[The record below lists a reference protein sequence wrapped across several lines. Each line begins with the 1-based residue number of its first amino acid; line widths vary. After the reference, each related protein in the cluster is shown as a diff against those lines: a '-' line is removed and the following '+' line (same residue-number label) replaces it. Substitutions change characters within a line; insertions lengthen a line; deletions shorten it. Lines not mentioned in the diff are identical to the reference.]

1 MKRLHEIYN
10 LALSFFIMVPKRR
23 ILPIQ
28 QGYWMSD
35 SCKGRTVRC
44 PCREEDFW
52 WEGGFYDWRGLHCNL
67 VKNREGGGEIE
78 SSPEKGCEITGAGA
92 NHFVIICR

>member
-35 SCKGRTVRC
+35 SCRVGQSDVLVGKKICGGKVGLMIGVAFTV
-44 PCREEDFW
+44 
-52 WEGGFYDWRGLHCNL
+52 
-67 VKNREGGGEIE
+67 I
-78 SSPEKGCEITGAGA
+78 
-92 NHFVIICR
+92 

>member
-35 SCKGRTVRC
+35 SCGVGQSDVLGGKKI
-44 PCREEDFW
+44 FW
-52 WEGGFYDWRGLHCNL
+52 WEDGFMIGVAFTVIWFK
-67 VKNREGGGEIE
+67 V
-78 SSPEKGCEITGAGA
+78 EKGAG
-92 NHFVIICR
+92 R

>member
-35 SCKGRTVRC
+35 SCGVGQSDVLGRRF
-44 PCREEDFW
+44 FW
-52 WEGGFYDWRGLHCNL
+52 WEDGSMIGVAFTVIWFK
-67 VKNREGGGEIE
+67 V
-78 SSPEKGCEITGAGA
+78 EKGAG
-92 NHFVIICR
+92 R